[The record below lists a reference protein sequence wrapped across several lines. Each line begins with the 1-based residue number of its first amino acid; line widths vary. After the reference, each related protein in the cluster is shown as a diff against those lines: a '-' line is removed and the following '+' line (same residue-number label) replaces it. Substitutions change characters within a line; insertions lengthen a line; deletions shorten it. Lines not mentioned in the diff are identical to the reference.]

1 MIMKLKFIGKKSEFP
16 DVYTFEFEPQQ
27 PMEWQPGQY
36 MHYLFTHPNS
46 DERGIER
53 WFTISAP
60 PYKKHITITTRLAA
74 DHGSSFKA
82 ALMALKPGDTVEADG
97 PKGKF
102 VLQDGASKHVLIAGG
117 IGITPYHSMLVQLAH
132 DNKPANADLL
142 YANRDQQFVFDEEL
156 GTIAAKDPTLRIIK
170 FVDKK
175 ITEPDLTAYLTD
187 PKTVFYLSGPEAM
200 VDSYEDLLGSLGVE
214 PARIMTDYFPGY

>member
-1 MIMKLKFIGKKSEFP
+1 MKLKFIGKKPELP
-16 DVYTFEFEPQQ
+16 DVYTFEFEPEQ
-27 PMEWQPGQY
+27 PVEWQPGQY
-36 MHYLFTHPNS
+36 MHYLFTHPNP

-82 ALMALKPGDTVEADG
+82 ALMALRPGDTVEADG

-102 VLQDGASKHVLIAGG
+102 VMQEPASKHVLIAGG
-117 IGITPYHSMLVQLAH
+117 IGITPYHSMLAQLAH

-142 YANRDQQFVFDEEL
+142 YANRDEHFVFDEEL
-156 GTIAAKDPTLRIIK
+156 TEIAAKDSTFRVIK

-175 ITEPDLTAYLTD
+175 ITGADLKPYLTNQT
-187 PKTVFYLSGPEAM
+187 TVFYLSGPEAM

-214 PARIMTDYFPGY
+214 ETRIMTDYFPGY

>member
-1 MIMKLKFIGKKSEFP
+1 MKLKFIGKKPELP
-16 DVYTFEFEPQQ
+16 DVYTFEFEPEEPIQ
-27 PMEWQPGQY
+27 WQPGQY
-36 MHYLFTHPNS
+36 MHYLFTHPNP

-74 DHGSSFKA
+74 DHGSSFKS
-82 ALMALKPGDTVEADG
+82 ALMALRPGDSVEADG

-102 VLQDGASKHVLIAGG
+102 ILQEAAPKHVLIAGG
-117 IGITPYHSMLVQLAH
+117 IGITPYHSTLAQLAH

-142 YANRDQQFVFDEEL
+142 YANRDEHFVFDEEL
-156 GTIAAKDPTLRIIK
+156 TAIAAKDSSFRVIK

-175 ITEPDLTAYLTD
+175 ITQAELQPYLAD
-187 PKTVFYLSGPEAM
+187 QKTVFYLSGPEAM
-200 VDSYEDLLGSLGVE
+200 VDSYEDLLGLLGVE
-214 PARIMTDYFPGY
+214 QTRIMND